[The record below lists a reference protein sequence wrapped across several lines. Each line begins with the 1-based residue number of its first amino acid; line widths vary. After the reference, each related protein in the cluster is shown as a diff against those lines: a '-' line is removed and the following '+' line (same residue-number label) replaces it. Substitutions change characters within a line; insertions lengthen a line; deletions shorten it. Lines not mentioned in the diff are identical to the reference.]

1 MDWKPS
7 PFQEPRN
14 PKAMVVIKYRNG
26 VVIGPIEAGS
36 RRWAPWS
43 WGETD
48 WDIEFYSVAK

>member
-14 PKAMVVIKYRNG
+14 HKAMVVIKYRNG

-36 RRWAPWS
+36 RRWSPWP
-43 WGETD
+43 WGETSF
-48 WDIEFYSVAK
+48 DIVEYCRP